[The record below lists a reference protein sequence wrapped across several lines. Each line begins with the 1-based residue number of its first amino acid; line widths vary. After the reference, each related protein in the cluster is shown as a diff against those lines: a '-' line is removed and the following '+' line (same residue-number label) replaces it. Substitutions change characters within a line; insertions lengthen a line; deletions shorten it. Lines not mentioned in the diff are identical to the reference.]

1 MNWKTLS
8 SQYISQHVYFTAR
21 RDICEMPDGTIVDP
35 YFVVELPTSVC
46 ALAITDDNQAILV
59 KQYRHP
65 VSDTLLE
72 VPGGFVDAGESSDKA
87 IARELLEE
95 TGYVFRDY
103 IFVGRIAA
111 NPGVLNN
118 YTDLYLATGG
128 IKRSTQQLD
137 HHEEI
142 EIMLMPVE
150 EVRQRLLNNEIRQSL
165 HACCLFYAFHK
176 LDSLGR

>member
-65 VSDTLLE
+65 VSETLLE
-72 VPGGFVDAGESSDKA
+72 
-87 IARELLEE
+87 
-95 TGYVFRDY
+95 
-103 IFVGRIAA
+103 
-111 NPGVLNN
+111 
-118 YTDLYLATGG
+118 
-128 IKRSTQQLD
+128 
-137 HHEEI
+137 
-142 EIMLMPVE
+142 
-150 EVRQRLLNNEIRQSL
+150 
-165 HACCLFYAFHK
+165 
-176 LDSLGR
+176 